1 MKVFRLFLIA
11 GLQMNSNEDVWI
23 FCLQQRF
30 WMQIWFSSIFIFTFA
45 SNCGTPWQHPMFKFK
60 EKLPEVL
67 TSLRRR
73 LHIPCLT
80 KASEIYLTTLPSSLL
95 SLLSL
100 PSFLPYAFLGSS
112 LALRYIVQVLWNPR
126 LLLRVLRK
134 KQRHRWSDWL
144 IKEIKRHA
152 NTTKVIE
159 SLDCLMH
166 PSI

>member
-95 SLLSL
+95 PLIPSLS
-100 PSFLPYAFLGSS
+100 PFLPTLCIPWVFPCPQIHCSS
-112 LALRYIVQVLWNPR
+112 SMKPKIITTCSKKKAKAQMKR
-126 LLLRVLRK
+126 LIN
-134 KQRHRWSDWL
+134 QG
-144 IKEIKRHA
+144 
-152 NTTKVIE
+152 N
-159 SLDCLMH
+159 
-166 PSI
+166 